1 MHLFSEVGSVQDVH
15 LQPQRDGSYTY
26 GLVLVCVLVI
36 NNIINFPQ
44 LQVLSIF

>member
-1 MHLFSEVGSVQDVH
+1 MFFSQKELVHLFSEVGSVQDVH

-36 NNIINFPQ
+36 SYKFFQ
-44 LQVLSIF
+44 S